1 MRLPATRWPLTRSAL
16 TNRISAPLA
25 PESRD
30 SDATLKLVRC
40 FCFTVLAGL
49 SNFAASGQVIGD
61 VRDAIEQHD
70 FARGDRYVQAYRAQ
84 SGVTPEL
91 LEALSWLAR
100 GELDARHYD
109 QAERYAAETR
119 KLALQELAKRKMD
132 QERHLPIALGASI
145 EVHANVLAARGE
157 RGEALAFLH
166 RELTT
171 YHGTSIATRIQKNI
185 NLLTLV
191 GKPAPPLQMTEW
203 LGPKPPPAAQWKGHP
218 VLLFFWAHWCGD
230 CKAEVPELVKLL
242 AEFKSK
248 GLILIGPTQHYGYA
262 AGGEDASSEQETRY
276 IDDVRKRYYS
286 PLEGMSAPLSEQN
299 FKNYGASTTPTL
311 VLIDRQGI
319 VRLYH
324 PGAMAC
330 LQIATKLTEIVGN

>member
-1 MRLPATRWPLTRSAL
+1 MRW
-16 TNRISAPLA
+16 
-25 PESRD
+25 
-30 SDATLKLVRC
+30 
-40 FCFTVLAGL
+40 FWFTALAGL
-49 SNFAASGQVIGD
+49 SSFAATGQVIGD
-61 VRDAIEQHD
+61 VREAIGQDD
-70 FARGDRYVQAYRAQ
+70 FARGDRYIQTYR
-84 SGVTPEL
+84 SRNGVTPEL
-91 LEALSWLAR
+91 LEALSWLGR
-100 GELDARHYD
+100 GELDAGRYD

-132 QERHLPIALGASI
+132 EERHLPIALGASI
-145 EVHANVLAARGE
+145 EVHADVLAARGE

-171 YHGTSIATRIQKNI
+171 YRSTSIATRIQKNI

-203 LGPKPPPAAQWKGHP
+203 LGPKPPAAAQWKGHP

-230 CKAEVPELVKLL
+230 CKAEIPELVKLL
-242 AEFKSK
+242 AEYRSK
-248 GLILIGPTQHYGYA
+248 GLVLIGPTQRYGYS
-262 AGGEDASSEQETRY
+262 AGGEDASPAQETPY
-276 IDDVRKRYYS
+276 IDDVRKRYYAALS
-286 PLEGMSAPLSEQN
+286 GMSVPLSEQN

-324 PGAMAC
+324 PGAMSC
-330 LQIATKLTEIVGN
+330 LQLATKLADILRN